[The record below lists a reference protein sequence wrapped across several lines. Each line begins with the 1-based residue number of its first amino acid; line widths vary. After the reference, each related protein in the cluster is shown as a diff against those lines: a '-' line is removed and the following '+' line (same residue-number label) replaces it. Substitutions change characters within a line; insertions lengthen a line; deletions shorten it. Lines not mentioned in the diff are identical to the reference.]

1 MSEASRNNNQINLL
15 TDGFS
20 LFVSNRLA
28 DVLEDMNIP
37 NMRKDISIESNV
49 RWLMRNISIQ
59 NGSNPLI
66 TEAQSLL
73 KQHLKQLSKAG

>member
-1 MSEASRNNNQINLL
+1 MSEVTKNNNQLGIL

-20 LFVSNRLA
+20 LFVSSRLS

-49 RWLMRNISIQ
+49 RWLMRNLSIQ

-73 KQHLKQLSKAG
+73 KQHLKQLSKTG

>member
-1 MSEASRNNNQINLL
+1 MVEDTKKTN
-15 TDGFS
+15 GFTM
-20 LFVSNRLA
+20 FVENRLA
-28 DVLEDMNIP
+28 DILEDMNIP
-37 NMRKDISIESNV
+37 NMRKDISNLANV

-73 KQHLKQLSKAG
+73 KQHLKHLKQLSKTG